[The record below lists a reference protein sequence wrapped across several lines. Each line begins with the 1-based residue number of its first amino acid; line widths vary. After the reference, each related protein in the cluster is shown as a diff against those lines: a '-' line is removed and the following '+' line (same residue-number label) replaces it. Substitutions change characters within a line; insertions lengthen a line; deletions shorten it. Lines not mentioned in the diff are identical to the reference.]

1 MLSLT
6 ILSIVST
13 KPTKKMRQF
22 AIDIGNTFCKIGFF
36 ENDILTE
43 VRNHLRIGEAR
54 TIIETYEP
62 QSIAIVDVTDQA
74 LLLCQNLSFSP
85 KILHLQHTTPLPIR
99 NLYGTPETL
108 GMDRLAAV
116 LGARSLRPS
125 ENHLV
130 IDAGT
135 CITYDF
141 ITQNGD
147 YQGGSI
153 SLGLQMRL
161 KALAHFTQK
170 LPLVDFSFEQEKPN
184 LVGKTTQ
191 TAILSGVINGLLA
204 EIEGVMSQYE
214 QQFGTFQTWFC
225 GGDATFLA
233 KNIKKTIQIRPTLLL
248 EGLYSLMKL

>member
-1 MLSLT
+1 M
-6 ILSIVST
+6 
-13 KPTKKMRQF
+13 QF

-43 VRNHLRIGEAR
+43 VRNHLQIEEAR
-54 TIIETYEP
+54 KLLETYQPEAV
-62 QSIAIVDVTDQA
+62 AIVDVTDKSP
-74 LLLCQNLSFSP
+74 LLFQNLSFSP
-85 KILHLQHTTPLPIR
+85 RILHLRHTTPLPIR

-116 LGARSLRPS
+116 LGAYSLQPS

-170 LPLVDFSFEQEKPN
+170 LPLVEFLGEEEKPDWI
-184 LVGKTTQ
+184 GKSTRA
-191 TAILSGVINGLLA
+191 AILSGVINGLLA
-204 EIEGVMSQYE
+204 EIDGFMNYYE
-214 QQFGTFQTWFC
+214 SHFGTFQTWFC
-225 GGDATFLA
+225 GGDAAFLA
-233 KNIKKTIQIRPTLLL
+233 KNIKKESQVRPTLLL
-248 EGLYSLMKL
+248 EGLHNLMKFEEN

>member
-1 MLSLT
+1 M
-6 ILSIVST
+6 
-13 KPTKKMRQF
+13 QF

-43 VRNHLRIGEAR
+43 LRNHLQIEEAR
-54 TIIETYEP
+54 KMIETYKPE
-62 QSIAIVDVTDQA
+62 SIAIVDVRDKA
-74 LLLCQNLSFSP
+74 PFLFQNLSFSP
-85 KILHLQHTTPLPIR
+85 KILHLRHTTPLPIR
-99 NLYGTPETL
+99 NLYHTPETL

-116 LGARSLRPS
+116 LGARHLQAS
-125 ENHLV
+125 ESHLV

-170 LPLVDFSFEQEKPN
+170 LPFVEFSFEQEKPE
-184 LVGKTTQ
+184 LVGKSTR
-191 TAILSGVINGLLA
+191 TAMLSGVINGLLA
-204 EIEGVMSQYE
+204 EIEGIMNGYE

-233 KNIKKTIQIRPTLLL
+233 KNIKKPSQVRPTLLL
-248 EGLYSLMKL
+248 EGLHSLMKL